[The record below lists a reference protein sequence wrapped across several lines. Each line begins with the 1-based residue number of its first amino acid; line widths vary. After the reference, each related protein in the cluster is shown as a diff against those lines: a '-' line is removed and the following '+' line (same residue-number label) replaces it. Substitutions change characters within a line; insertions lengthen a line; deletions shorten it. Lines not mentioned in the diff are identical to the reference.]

1 MDMKKILENMDAAAV
16 GNKPFTGDT
25 NFNDMKKILEGFD
38 TVTKTEKETINEAA
52 AVTMTADT
60 PSQVGELMSMM
71 RNAGMDPKV
80 MPGNNVPMVPNARLD
95 DPKIPGKDDVPG
107 DVDLKANLL
116 GKIAG
121 GAAGGAAGSVGGA
134 AIGSKYGAM
143 AGNAIAPGVGG
154 PVGAAI
160 GSAVGA
166 AAPAVAGAELVG
178 GEDADIDMSPTDQQL
193 ADEADNELAR
203 MRKIAGL
210 PQGDVEE
217 SNTYEDEKDF
227 DRSSVTWEE
236 LKPHVMLV
244 QKKILMDIEEAEKEI
259 ADFKAGGDDGEPG
272 GDIYEIEPYLRDLKD
287 MLEYPKHIL
296 QNPKMDIETI
306 VDHMMPT
313 GLDTSVREDLIGRF
327 KTVIGHKDPQL
338 AKRLFMDPELDFY
351 AQGKARDGALDG
363 IKDSIDPELERMRT
377 VAGLPQSDVEEDYAN
392 EPDED
397 YAPYSDMVKG
407 GDDIG
412 KSKKSHKPV
421 AGGDNPMA
429 LEDSIR
435 EQLWAALN
443 EKMAVEGRGRGKKTL
458 KASRGEKLNA
468 SRGST
473 LKASRGEK
481 LNASRGSKLMA
492 GRGRGKKK

>member
-16 GNKPFTGDT
+16 GNKPFAGDT

-38 TVTKTEKETINEAA
+38 TVTKTQKETINETA

-80 MPGNNVPMVPNARLD
+80 MPGNDLPMVPNAKLD

-107 DVDLKANLL
+107 DVDLKAGLL

-121 GAAGGAAGSVGGA
+121 GALGGAAGSAGGA

-154 PVGAAI
+154 PIGAAI
-160 GSAVGA
+160 GSAVGS

-178 GEDADIDMSPTDQQL
+178 GEDADIDMSPTDQEL
-193 ADEADNELAR
+193 ADEADNELSR
-203 MRKIAGL
+203 MK
-210 PQGDVEE
+210 
-217 SNTYEDEKDF
+217 
-227 DRSSVTWEE
+227 
-236 LKPHVMLV
+236 
-244 QKKILMDIEEAEKEI
+244 
-259 ADFKAGGDDGEPG
+259 
-272 GDIYEIEPYLRDLKD
+272 
-287 MLEYPKHIL
+287 
-296 QNPKMDIETI
+296 
-306 VDHMMPT
+306 
-313 GLDTSVREDLIGRF
+313 
-327 KTVIGHKDPQL
+327 
-338 AKRLFMDPELDFY
+338 
-351 AQGKARDGALDG
+351 
-363 IKDSIDPELERMRT
+363 T
-377 VAGLPQSDVEEDYAN
+377 VAGLPHGDVEEDYAN

-407 GDDIG
+407 GDDIS

-468 SRGST
+468 SRGS
-473 LKASRGEK
+473 
-481 LNASRGSKLMA
+481 KLMA
-492 GRGRGKKK
+492 SRGRGKKK